1 MWQISPTKNMFKK
14 LSIGLLATIWLAVG
28 SLSFAQAQAQ
38 TAQPTEKVLIEMFS
52 REDCTHCKDQKAF
65 LNELAGRRSD
75 FVVVYDDLSEEA
87 NKQLWIKVAELE
99 KMPKV
104 TPITLI
110 GETVIQGFDKPETT
124 GKIIEDLIDK
134 NIGKP
139 NIGFQKFVEMGGS
152 GKVKKVAN
160 GTCEEGSSECTVV
173 DEPLLVS
180 IPFVGS
186 VDVSKYSLPVLSF
199 VLGFVDGFNPC
210 AMWVLVTFLLVL
222 LQMGD
227 RKKMW
232 QIAGLFIL
240 AETVMYY
247 MILNVWAGVW
257 DFVGLDNIVTP
268 IVGAVAIGGG
278 LFFLYEWK
286 TSDGTCKI
294 IDIKKRQKTKS
305 KIQKL
310 AMAEMTILTVLGVIG
325 LALSVNIIEF
335 ACSIGIPQAFTKI
348 LNLNSLDFWT
358 YQLQMAIYILAY
370 MVDDFVVFGIALY
383 SIEKIGITTKY
394 SKLCNLVGGI
404 LMMILGFILIF
415 HPSWLVF

>member
-1 MWQISPTKNMFKK
+1 MFKK
-14 LSIGLLATIWLAVG
+14 LCTGVLVAAWLAVG
-28 SLSFAQAQAQ
+28 SLSIVQAQN
-38 TAQPTEKVLIEMFS
+38 TASTQTEKVLIEMFS
-52 REDCTHCKDQKAF
+52 REDCTHCKDEKAF
-65 LNELAGRRSD
+65 LADLATKRSD
-75 FVVVYDDLSEEA
+75 FAVVYYDLSDED
-87 NKQLWIKVAELE
+87 NKALWIKVAELE

-110 GETVIQGFDKPETT
+110 GETVIQGFDTAETT
-124 GKIIEDLIDK
+124 GRTIQELIDK
-134 NIGKP
+134 NVGKP
-139 NIGFQKFVEMGGS
+139 NIGFKKFIEMGGTGQVS
-152 GKVKKVAN
+152 KVDN
-160 GTCEEGSSECTVV
+160 GTCDETSTECAVV
-173 DEPLLVS
+173 DEPLFVNV
-180 IPFVGS
+180 PFIGS

-222 LQMGD
+222 MQVGD
-227 RKKMW
+227 KKKMW

-240 AETVMYY
+240 AEAIMYY

-268 IVGAVAIGGG
+268 IVGIVAIAGG

-286 TSDGTCKI
+286 TSNGTCKV
-294 IDIKKRQKTKS
+294 IDIEKRQKTKS

-310 AMAEMTILTVLGVIG
+310 AMAEMTALTVLGVIG

-348 LNLNSLDFWT
+348 LNLNSLDFWA
-358 YQLQMAIYILAY
+358 YQAQMAIYIFAY
-370 MVDDFVVFGIALY
+370 MLDDFFVFGIALY

-394 SKLCNLVGGI
+394 SKLCNLIGGI
-404 LMMILGFILIF
+404 LMLILGFILIF
-415 HPSWLVF
+415 RPSWLVF